1 MRWGWLFVLGLL
13 LCGCVGKPDNQQ
25 LIILSEDVADNPRA
39 VLDALCSIDTSRFTE
54 ADRHFR
60 DFLLIKGSDL
70 AYITHESDS
79 LVIDVIEYYRK
90 HNWNNIYPEALYY
103 GGRVYSD
110 LHDYPT
116 ALSYFQQAL
125 DLLPPGDSDNAL
137 RCRVL
142 SQTGRLLNTVRMYD
156 QAEPYLRE
164 ALKID
169 IEASDTFG
177 IAYGHLLLGVN
188 YFELKEYDKAAPH
201 FDKALHWT
209 SFLDP
214 EDVAL
219 VNSYRAVAE
228 YKKGDIKKALSLMRG
243 MPELTDSLT
252 KGLVL
257 GYASEIYLKAGI
269 TDSAFMYA
277 RELASMDGNSNRR
290 IGLGVMLNEK
300 LRHFLPADSFYAYN
314 VKYNSAIEDLFNQY
328 EADGVKLQNAYF
340 NYDLH
345 VREKLKSDK
354 RSTTLQNILY
364 VVTLI
369 LLVLT
374 IILIVTRYKNRV
386 LRLNLKLAISDLNA
400 LQTYIAKD
408 ALCEVIEDNVDDNGE
423 GAIPMEDGPVSCNDD
438 DLKTAVPVAVGNA
451 MAGDN
456 RSNKE
461 SLDSLRDDFREKLKS
476 LLKHSKQD
484 YKVPDEITCSGAYC
498 KLKELVEND
507 RFVKDDDPLWV
518 ELEKVVLKVSP
529 RFKENLDLLTGGISM
544 SGYHLALLVKC
555 GIKSKDMMTLF
566 AKEKGTVSYYRRQLC
581 DSILGGKNSSRI
593 LEGIIYLL

>member
-13 LCGCVGKPDNQQ
+13 LCGCTGKPDNQQ

-39 VLDALCSIDTSRFTE
+39 VLDALSSIDNSRFTE

-60 DFLLIKGSDL
+60 DFLLIKGCDL

-79 LVIDVIEYYRK
+79 LIIDVIEYYRK

-125 DLLPPGDSDNAL
+125 DLLPPGNPDNAL

-209 SFLDP
+209 SFLDS

-252 KGLVL
+252 KGSVL

-269 TDSAFMYA
+269 ADSAFMYA
-277 RELASMDGNSNRR
+277 R
-290 IGLGVMLNEK
+290 
-300 LRHFLPADSFYAYN
+300 
-314 VKYNSAIEDLFNQY
+314 
-328 EADGVKLQNAYF
+328 
-340 NYDLH
+340 
-345 VREKLKSDK
+345 
-354 RSTTLQNILY
+354 
-364 VVTLI
+364 
-369 LLVLT
+369 
-374 IILIVTRYKNRV
+374 
-386 LRLNLKLAISDLNA
+386 
-400 LQTYIAKD
+400 
-408 ALCEVIEDNVDDNGE
+408 
-423 GAIPMEDGPVSCNDD
+423 
-438 DLKTAVPVAVGNA
+438 
-451 MAGDN
+451 
-456 RSNKE
+456 
-461 SLDSLRDDFREKLKS
+461 
-476 LLKHSKQD
+476 
-484 YKVPDEITCSGAYC
+484 
-498 KLKELVEND
+498 
-507 RFVKDDDPLWV
+507 
-518 ELEKVVLKVSP
+518 
-529 RFKENLDLLTGGISM
+529 
-544 SGYHLALLVKC
+544 
-555 GIKSKDMMTLF
+555 
-566 AKEKGTVSYYRRQLC
+566 
-581 DSILGGKNSSRI
+581 
-593 LEGIIYLL
+593 